1 MLMQPKAAAA
11 LKPFPLGVPTQRI
24 QEMLGR

>member
-11 LKPFPLGVPTQRI
+11 LKSFPLDVLPQRI